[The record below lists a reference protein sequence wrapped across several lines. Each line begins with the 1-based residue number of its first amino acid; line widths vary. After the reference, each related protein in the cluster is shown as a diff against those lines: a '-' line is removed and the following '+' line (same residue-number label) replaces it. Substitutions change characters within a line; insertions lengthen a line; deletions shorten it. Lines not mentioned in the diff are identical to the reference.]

1 MEDKNKVFGR
11 RSYLGKVATGV
22 GSIAVLSNA
31 ASAKK
36 NNNIKWEETENG
48 VLISTTHSSGLV
60 RPDINDVREEVI
72 SEKTN
77 VAVSGLDSVI
87 NEDPSDKKIGYYL
100 GWVDNAPYERFWSAP
115 PTASAKE
122 KEYKINDA
130 RGAILEDIEKQ
141 SNSTTTAGASS
152 DSITTMNSITTTNTS
167 GDGISASPDWD
178 ALGTVTNEGYARVT
192 VDGTEYTL
200 GRVDITGRL
209 YETHDVSG
217 DRQLGCVVSFL
228 QWPGEYLDNYDSS
241 VSNGQGFNIETYVE
255 QDWSYDGRH
264 NKSIVDFAPVKDKD
278 GGYNDALDLESVSFG
293 ADASGPYGS
302 ITLSPSDDNI
312 DKLTNETDP
321 DNSVNT
327 RYEYGGIMD
336 VGNAGGDSV
345 VRAGNSGVFHGDWTE
360 NESNIVLCEVSGTF
374 DARGDLGVGNMTT
387 VDPGYVFSGY

>member
-1 MEDKNKVFGR
+1 MGDKNRVFGR

-22 GSIAVLSNA
+22 GSIALLSNA

-36 NNNIKWEETENG
+36 NNNIKWKETENG

-72 SEKTN
+72 PENSN
-77 VAVSGLDSVI
+77 AAVSELDSVI

-122 KEYKINDA
+122 KEHKINDA
-130 RGAILEDIEKQ
+130 QKTVLGDIEKR
-141 SNSTTTAGASS
+141 SNSTTTASASS
-152 DSITTMNSITTTNTS
+152 NSITTTSTS

-178 ALGTVTNEGYARVT
+178 ALGTVTADEYARIT
-192 VDGTEYTL
+192 VDGTEYIL
-200 GRVDITGRL
+200 GRVDLTGRL

-228 QWPGEYLDNYDSS
+228 QWPGEYLDSYDSS
-241 VSNGQGFNIETYVE
+241 VSNGQGFNIETFVE
-255 QDWSYDGRH
+255 QDWSYDGTH
-264 NKSIVDFAPVKDKD
+264 NKSIVDFAPTKDKD

-345 VRAGNSGVFHGDWTE
+345 VRAGNSGVFHGDWDE
-360 NESNIVLCEVSGTF
+360 NESNIVLCKVSGTF
-374 DARGDLGVGNMTT
+374 NARGDLGTGNMTT